1 MTKKSLEQR
10 FAELQAE
17 RERSWA
23 PEQLAKNAGQRAT
36 LVKRFDPSAI
46 AQTGD
51 ILPDVRLIDQDGA
64 AVSLSTLVANGP
76 AVLVFFRFGGCPA
89 CNIALPY
96 YDETLAL
103 PLTLA
108 GIPLLAVSAQT
119 PVDRSIIDRHNLSFP
134 VTADPGYELAR
145 ALNITF
151 FPDDQPEVAP
161 GQPWIGATLGT
172 QSYEIDQPAVL
183 IVNPDLSV
191 RRLWVSPDWLAR
203 TEAEDVLAELGLEPA
218 EAQAA

>member
-145 ALNITF
+145 ARNITF

-203 TEAEDVLAELGLEPA
+203 TEAEDVLAELWLEPA

>member
-46 AQTGD
+46 AQIGD
-51 ILPDVRLIDQDGA
+51 ILPDVRLVDQDGA
-64 AVSLSTLVANGP
+64 AVSLSALVAKGP